1 MNEGFRL
8 FKFVDLF
15 IFGPFA
21 AARFIPG
28 FRNIFFRVPGVRAIG
43 GMTSDLISL
52 TMLMPNMLIALSL
65 GWGDDDD
72 DLQDLFEYYMRTTM
86 IGYGVTWS
94 YDNFLLLMA
103 FLQDVD
109 TEEKARNIKRSLSP
123 VLPREFEAI
132 PGQPVDKAIE
142 YLVDDVIG

>member
-1 MNEGFRL
+1 
-8 FKFVDLF
+8 
-15 IFGPFA
+15 
-21 AARFIPG
+21 
-28 FRNIFFRVPGVRAIG
+28 
-43 GMTSDLISL
+43 
-52 TMLMPNMLIALSL
+52 MLIALSL

-72 DLQDLFEYYMRTTM
+72 DLQDLFEYYMRRTM

-94 YDNFLLLMA
+94 YDYFLLLMA
-103 FLQDVD
+103 FLKDVD